1 MNATATQPLSPTT
14 TSAVGVNDVRV
25 LIADDDRA
33 SSYRIW
39 ISLSGMTGAG
49 AISTGESYDEVLSLA
64 RHDRPEVSMVS
75 ATFGGGEGL
84 TLAHRL
90 KRLALGPPVLVYD
103 DDVDPRLAGAAIVAG
118 ADGVF
123 ASKTESNQLRELIGR
138 VLGGEKVFPPLV
150 PSPFEDLAAHVA
162 DGDRRIVA
170 MLFEGAHPDTIA
182 ALCGLSAREFIRRRA
197 ATVRCLDAARARV
210 R

>member
-1 MNATATQPLSPTT
+1 
-14 TSAVGVNDVRV
+14 VNDVRV
-25 LIADDDRA
+25 LIADDHRA

-64 RHDRPEVSMVS
+64 SERPQVSMVS

-170 MLFEGAHPDTIA
+170 MLLEGAQPDTIA
-182 ALCGLSAREFIRRRA
+182 GLCGLSAREFIQRRA